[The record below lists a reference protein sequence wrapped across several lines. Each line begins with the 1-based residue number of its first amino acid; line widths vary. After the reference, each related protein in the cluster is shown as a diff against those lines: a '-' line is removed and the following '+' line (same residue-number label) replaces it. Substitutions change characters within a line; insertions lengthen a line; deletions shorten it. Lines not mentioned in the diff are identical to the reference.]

1 MKDNNILVG
10 IILGSASDLELAK
23 KAGDVFESFG
33 IKYEVG
39 IASAHRTPED
49 VVKYAQSVTKRGI
62 KVIIAIAGLSA
73 ALPGVIAAH
82 TNIPVIGVPAGGAS
96 LNGIDAL
103 LSVTQ
108 MPPGVPVASV
118 GIDGAKNAALLSV
131 RILSLLDEKISLKL
145 EEWVKNAA
153 AEVRKSREKIT
164 MPKVPDDVYSNPN
177 GTQNDQLEGC
187 S

>member
-1 MKDNNILVG
+1 MGDNNLLVG

-33 IKYEVG
+33 INYEVG

-49 VVKYAQSVTKRGI
+49 VAKYAKSAAARGI
-62 KVIIAIAGLSA
+62 KVIIAVAGLSA

-82 TNIPVIGVPAGGAS
+82 TNLPVIGVPAGGGS
-96 LNGIDAL
+96 LNGMYAL
-103 LSVTQ
+103 LSVAQ

-118 GIDGAKNAALLSV
+118 GIDGAKNAALMVV
-131 RILSLLDEKISLKL
+131 RILSLLDESISLKL
-145 EEWVKNAA
+145 EKWIENAA

-164 MPKVPDDVYSNPN
+164 LPKVGD
-177 GTQNDQLEGC
+177 EFFI
-187 S
+187 

>member
-1 MKDNNILVG
+1 MKDSDSLVG
-10 IILGSASDLELAK
+10 IILGSASNLELTK
-23 KAGDVFESFG
+23 KAGEVFESFG

-49 VVKYAQSVTKRGI
+49 AARYAQSAAGRGI
-62 KVIIAIAGLSA
+62 KVIIAIAGMSA

-82 TNIPVIGVPAGGAS
+82 TALPVIGIPAGDGS
-96 LNGIDAL
+96 LSGMDAL

-118 GIDGAKNAALLSV
+118 GIDGAKNAALIAV
-131 RILSLLDEKISLKL
+131 RILSLLDEGISLKL
-145 EEWVKNAA
+145 KEWIENAA

-164 MPKVPDDVYSNPN
+164 LPKVPAEVFK
-177 GTQNDQLEGC
+177 
-187 S
+187 